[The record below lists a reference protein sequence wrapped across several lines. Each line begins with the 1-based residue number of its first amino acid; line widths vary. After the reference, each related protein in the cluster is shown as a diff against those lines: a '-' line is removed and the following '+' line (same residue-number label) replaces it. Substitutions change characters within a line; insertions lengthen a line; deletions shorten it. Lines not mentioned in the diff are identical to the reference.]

1 MLKKNKLLLFSV
13 FTILL
18 TIIFQEVL
26 AFKSE
31 ILRIFN
37 ESVYEFFYLS
47 WKGILI
53 GFVAII
59 FIDMIPQN
67 IILKVMGDKA
77 GFFGILK
84 AVIAGFVLD
93 LCNHGILMVASK
105 LYDKGVRI
113 SQVFAFLIA
122 TPWNSFSLMV
132 LLYYLVGFKITLI
145 FTLLSLL
152 IALITGY
159 IVDILL
165 EKKYIIA
172 NPNKILI
179 DKSTSVKQDFINEY
193 KNTKWDTKF
202 ALKAVLGSL
211 SSTKKVIKWVVF
223 GIVLA
228 SSIRAFI
235 PVEVLKK
242 FFGSN
247 SLGIFSTL
255 AFATVLEVCSEGAL
269 PIAADFVNKIKAI
282 GNAFVFLMAGVATD
296 YTEIAIL
303 KDTTKSFKIAL
314 LLPIITVPQILLWG
328 YVLNKFL

>member
-1 MLKKNKLLLFSV
+1 MLKKNKILFLSIFIILLAIILQEASIVENNSLNV
-13 FTILL
+13 FT
-18 TIIFQEVL
+18 Q
-26 AFKSE
+26 
-31 ILRIFN
+31 
-37 ESVYEFFYLS
+37 SVYEFFSLS

-59 FIDMIPQN
+59 FIDMLPQN
-67 IILKVMGDKA
+67 VILKIMGDRA
-77 GFFGILK
+77 GFLGILK
-84 AVIAGFVLD
+84 AVIAGFLLD
-93 LCNHGILMVASK
+93 LCNHGILMMASRF
-105 LYDKGVRI
+105 YDKGVRI
-113 SQVFAFLIA
+113 SQIFAFLIA
-122 TPWNSFSLMV
+122 TPWNSFSLMI
-132 LLYYLVGFKITLI
+132 LLYYLVGLKITVV

-165 EKKYIIA
+165 EKKYIIE
-172 NPNKILI
+172 NPNKVVI
-179 DKSTSVKQDFINEY
+179 DRTTTLKQDFINDY
-193 KNTKWDTKF
+193 KNTKFNSKF
-202 ALKAVLGSL
+202 IFKAIVS
-211 SSTKKVIKWVVF
+211 SIFSTKKVIKWVLF

-242 FFGSN
+242 FFGAN

-282 GNAFVFLMAGVATD
+282 GNSFVFLMAGVATD

-303 KDTTKSFKIAL
+303 KDTTKSFKIAF

-328 YVLNKFL
+328 YVLNRFM